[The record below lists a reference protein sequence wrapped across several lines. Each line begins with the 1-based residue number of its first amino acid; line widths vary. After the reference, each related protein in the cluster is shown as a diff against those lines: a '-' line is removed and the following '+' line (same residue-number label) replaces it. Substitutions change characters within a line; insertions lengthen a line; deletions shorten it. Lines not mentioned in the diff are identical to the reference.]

1 MLGCRCGCPALTGHR
16 IIPPKPG
23 TINSLP
29 REDKKPVEHYGRK
42 VFYSFGQASWPGP
55 GAQKQLSRT
64 QVCPQPLLQLL
75 FVLLLLLFLQRQGP
89 LTLLHQLDTT
99 VGDKQDGQ
107 CGLREACG
115 GGAMLG
121 CCVCVE

>member
-23 TINSLP
+23 TINFLP

-64 QVCPQPLLQLL
+64 QASVPSLYSNFSLSFSCSSSSNAKVRSRSFTSWTPQ
-75 FVLLLLLFLQRQGP
+75 
-89 LTLLHQLDTT
+89 
-99 VGDKQDGQ
+99 
-107 CGLREACG
+107 
-115 GGAMLG
+115 
-121 CCVCVE
+121 

>member
-1 MLGCRCGCPALTGHR
+1 MLGCRCGCPALTEHR

-23 TINSLP
+23 TISSLP

-42 VFYSFGQASWPGP
+42 VFYSIGQASWPGP

-64 QVCPQPLLQLL
+64 QTSVPGLLLQLL
-75 FVLLLLLFLQRQGP
+75 FVLLLLFLQRQGP

-107 CGLREACG
+107 GGLREACG

-121 CCVCVE
+121 CCVCTG